1 MLIIEDSVLQA
12 ANMSEQELKV
22 EIAVLLYGQNRLSF
36 GQARKL
42 AGMDYFDFE
51 KLLFDRNIPS
61 HYDVEEFKEDMALI
75 QKGLPH
81 GKIWM
86 RLFGISRKAGKT
98 GCCRDGRSS
107 LTSKTR

>member
-75 QKGLPH
+75 QKGLPT
-81 GKIWM
+81 
-86 RLFGISRKAGKT
+86 REDLDAFVRDFEESRKD
-98 GCCRDGRSS
+98 RLLPGRE
-107 LTSKTR
+107 K